1 MTAMAQDGRDA
12 SVGGGAEPGSGATD
26 PTPSG
31 GPPPVSARPLSPAG
45 IPLPPDLRAG
55 PVVVGVDEVPA
66 CSRPLRAAV
75 FLARSLGRPV
85 LAVHVRRRAVPLV
98 EGYVPIPEEMELD
111 ESAEDALE
119 ASLSADLTASGELSG
134 VSWELVSTS
143 GDAAAELI
151 RIADER
157 DAACLV
163 VGKRHSGFAEFLHRI
178 ASGSVSRAVVASQKF
193 PVMVVP

>member
-1 MTAMAQDGRDA
+1 MTTPKTQQRPDP
-12 SVGGGAEPGSGATD
+12 SIGGAAEGGAAVRV
-26 PTPSG
+26 PSI
-31 GPPPVSARPLSPAG
+31 ADRAASPFG
-45 IPLPPDLRAG
+45 VPLPPDLRTG
-55 PVVVGVDEVPA
+55 PVVVGVDDVPA

-85 LAVHVRRRAVPLV
+85 VAVHVRRRAVPLV
-98 EGYVPIPEEMELD
+98 EGYVPIPEEVELD
-111 ESAEDALE
+111 ENAEDAVE
-119 ASLSADLTASGELSG
+119 AALSADLAASGEMTN

-163 VGKRHSGFAEFLHRI
+163 VGKRHSGFAQFLHRI
-178 ASGSVSRAVVASQKF
+178 ASGSVSHAVVSSQKF